1 MIAAIRL
8 ICRRLRCGPFFF
20 FPTLAGMISDVQ
32 SLNVSCDNIG
42 VKTRRSEGPVSIE
55 YTLGCDD
62 DGGGGAFFNND
73 GLMCTFTMRTL
84 DAM

>member
-1 MIAAIRL
+1 
-8 ICRRLRCGPFFF
+8 
-20 FPTLAGMISDVQ
+20 MISDVQ